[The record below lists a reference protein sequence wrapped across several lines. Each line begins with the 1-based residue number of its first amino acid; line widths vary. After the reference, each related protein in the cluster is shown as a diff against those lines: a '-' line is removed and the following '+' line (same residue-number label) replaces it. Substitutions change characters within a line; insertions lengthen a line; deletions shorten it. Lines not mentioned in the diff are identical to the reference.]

1 MEGTMEDTMRFKKKP
16 ERTWRRIDIGMEIG
30 YIVAIQKVAPPS
42 YINGNFR
49 ILKWRYCTVLRPH
62 LWGYSLK

>member
-49 ILKWRYCTVLRPH
+49 ILKWRYCTV
-62 LWGYSLK
+62 